1 MTATQ
6 NSPFSL
12 AGRRI
17 LITGAAGGIG
27 AASARLAVAQGAT
40 VVLTDVLEPAVTA
53 ERVGD
58 LGAKAEI
65 HRLDSSK
72 LAEVKA
78 LAATIG
84 PIYGLIDCGGVCPFD
99 DWLADDWDE
108 ALDRVI
114 AVNIK
119 GPLNLTRTF
128 FPGMAAQNEG
138 RIVLCGSVAGWMG
151 GVKSGPHYA
160 FSKGGIHSFVRWLAR
175 RGAPHQVNVNGIAP
189 GPIDTGMTRGH
200 GYDRE
205 NYPLGRLGQPE
216 DIAAMAVFLCSPGAG
231 YTTGAIMDVN
241 GGVHYH

>member
-1 MTATQ
+1 MTAPPT
-6 NSPFSL
+6 SPFSL

-27 AASARLAVAQGAT
+27 AASARLAVAQGAS
-40 VVLTDVLEPAVTA
+40 VVLTDILDPAVTA

-58 LGAKAEI
+58 LEGKAEI

-72 LAEVKA
+72 LADVKA

-84 PIYGLIDCGGVCPFD
+84 TVYGLIDCSGICPFD

-119 GPLNLTRTF
+119 GPLNLTRVF
-128 FPGMAAQNEG
+128 FPGMVAQNEG

-216 DIAAMAVFLCSPGAG
+216 DIASMAVFLCTPGAG

>member
-1 MTATQ
+1 MTAPPT
-6 NSPFSL
+6 SPFSL

-27 AASARLAVAQGAT
+27 AASARLAVAQGAS
-40 VVLTDVLEPAVTA
+40 VVLTDILDPAVTA

-58 LGAKAEI
+58 LWGKAEI

-72 LAEVKA
+72 LADVKA
-78 LAATIG
+78 LAASIG
-84 PIYGLIDCGGVCPFD
+84 TVYGLIDCSGICPFD

-119 GPLNLTRTF
+119 GPLNLTRVF
-128 FPGMAAQNEG
+128 FPGMVAQNEG

-216 DIAAMAVFLCSPGAG
+216 DIASMAVFLCTPGAG

>member
-1 MTATQ
+1 MTAPPT
-6 NSPFSL
+6 SPFSL

-27 AASARLAVAQGAT
+27 AASARLAVAQGAS
-40 VVLTDVLEPAVTA
+40 VVLTDILDPAVTA

-58 LGAKAEI
+58 LEGKAEI

-72 LAEVKA
+72 LADVKA
-78 LAATIG
+78 LAASIG
-84 PIYGLIDCGGVCPFD
+84 TVYGLIDCSGICPFD

-119 GPLNLTRTF
+119 GPLNLTRVF
-128 FPGMAAQNEG
+128 FPGMVAQNEG

-216 DIAAMAVFLCSPGAG
+216 DIASMAVFLCTPGAG